1 MASQLLLIL
10 VPWGVFGFLVALIA
24 LSLPFRRPRQFTVG
38 THVAAP
44 RDTVWEAHQIESSD
58 SRSAALHPHV
68 VGQQVVQESPLIVEQ
83 TIDRSGGHRTA
94 FATVRAEIIEERK
107 PDRVESR
114 VLEVDGKPWPL
125 GEDTRDIVEFRE
137 VPGGTQ
143 VSYSWRGETASL
155 WQYVAVRRAIG
166 RYVRELKR
174 VSESDVVA
182 PKSPPGAF
190 TWKTLALSAVALGSF
205 ALWLGWIAALALAA
219 ILIVHEFGHWLA
231 FRMSGH
237 PAPRIMLLPFLGG
250 VAVGNHPHRTRFD
263 EAFCALMGPAISI
276 IPCAILLAVTVALAP
291 PWLTAVPGWFEL
303 AQYLDPPESYVVIT
317 AALALGVGGL
327 NLLQLLPILPLDGG
341 QVLRA
346 VLHSFGAAWA
356 RRILLAVAAGGIIGF
371 AWLGDYIIAA
381 VAAFGG
387 VGVWHM
393 DTQPSD
399 VRPMGLL
406 AVSAIG
412 LGYGVTLAV
421 HAGATIFGLWALDI
435 LLDLI

>member
-1 MASQLLLIL
+1 MASQLLLNLIL
-10 VPWGVFGFLVALIA
+10 WGVFGFIVALIG
-24 LSLPFRRPRQFTVG
+24 LSLPLRRMWQFTIG
-38 THVAAP
+38 AHVAAP
-44 RDTVWEAHQIESSD
+44 RDTVWEAHQIEPSD

-68 VGQQVVQESPLIVEQ
+68 VGREVVQESPLIVEQ

-94 FATVRAEIIEERK
+94 FARVRAEIIEERK

-114 VLEVDGKPWPL
+114 LLELDGKPWPL

-155 WQYVAVRRAIG
+155 WQYLAVRRAIG

-205 ALWLGWIAALALAA
+205 ALWLGWVAALALAA

-276 IPCAILLAVTVALAP
+276 IPCAVLLAATVALAP
-291 PWLTAVPGWFEL
+291 PYLTAVPGWITV
-303 AQYLDPPESYVVIT
+303 AQYLDPPKSYIAVT
-317 AALALGVGGL
+317 AALALGVGAL
-327 NLLQLLPILPLDGG
+327 NLLQLIPILPLDGG

-346 VLHSFGAAWA
+346 VLHSFGAVWA
-356 RRILLAVAAGGIIGF
+356 RRVLLAVAAAGVAGF
-371 AWLGDYIIAA
+371 VWLGDYIIAA
-381 VAAFGG
+381 VAVLGG
-387 VGVWHM
+387 VGAWHM
-393 DTQPSD
+393 DAGPSD
-399 VRPMGLL
+399 VRPMGAL
-406 AVSAIG
+406 ATAVIG
-412 LGYGVTLAV
+412 IGYAVTFAV
-421 HAGATIFGLWALDI
+421 HAGATIYGLWALDI
-435 LLDLI
+435 LLELI